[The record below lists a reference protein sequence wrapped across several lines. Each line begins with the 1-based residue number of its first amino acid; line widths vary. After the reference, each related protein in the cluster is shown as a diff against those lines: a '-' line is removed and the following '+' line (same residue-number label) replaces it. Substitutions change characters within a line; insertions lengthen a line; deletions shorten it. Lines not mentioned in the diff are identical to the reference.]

1 MKRTIFRFLERPI
14 LCYEMIYITY
24 VLIYNL
30 YKYIAKTSTT
40 ISATAKTKRDRGF
53 CGRRKKGKKVHIK

>member
-1 MKRTIFRFLERPI
+1 
-14 LCYEMIYITY
+14 MIYITY

-30 YKYIAKTSTT
+30 YKYFAKTSTT

-53 CGRRKKGKKVHIK
+53 WKKEKQEKRFTLSSSAMMSLL